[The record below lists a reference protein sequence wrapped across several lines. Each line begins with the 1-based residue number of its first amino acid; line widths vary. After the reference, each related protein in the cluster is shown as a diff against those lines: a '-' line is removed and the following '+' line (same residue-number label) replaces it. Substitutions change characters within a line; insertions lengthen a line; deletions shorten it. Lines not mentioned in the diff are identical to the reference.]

1 MFHLSFVSILFFVSL
16 IFFFSQSYCM
26 AWSFQTVEVE
36 FGLYYVLLFQK
47 LLLKTVADKRE
58 GK

>member
-1 MFHLSFVSILFFVSL
+1 M
-16 IFFFSQSYCM
+16 
-26 AWSFQTVEVE
+26 FQTVEVE
-36 FGLYYVLLFQK
+36 FGLYYGLLFQK

>member
-16 IFFFSQSYCM
+16 IFFFQSVLLT
-26 AWSFQTVEVE
+26 WSFQTVEVE
-36 FGLYYVLLFQK
+36 FGLYYGLLFQK
-47 LLLKTVADKRE
+47 LLLKTVADRRE